1 MTILVVGDVVD
12 DISVLPL
19 EPVTPRTDTRAQIRM
34 TPGGSAA
41 NTAAWLGFLGAD
53 VRFVG
58 KAGAD
63 GAVRHS
69 MALADFGVDARIAA
83 DPVTP
88 TATIVL
94 TLDDDADRTM
104 YVDRAANGTLTND
117 DVPDTVWD
125 GVTWLHVSG
134 YTFFDPATL
143 GVARDLLAEARHRA
157 VPVSVD
163 PGSVAF
169 LREVGPEEFL
179 RWTEGV
185 DLVLPN
191 AEEAR
196 LLAGSTGPFI
206 DHDVLAEAY
215 PHVVVT
221 MGATGAT
228 YVGGAA
234 DGGRR
239 EQVVAPRV
247 SVLDTTGAGDAFTAG
262 FLAAWIGDQDPKAA
276 LAGGVG
282 AASRCVEVRGARP

>member
-63 GAVRHS
+63 GAVRHA

-104 YVDRAANGTLTND
+104 YVDRAANGTLTTD
-117 DVPDTVWD
+117 DVPDSVWD
-125 GVTWLHVSG
+125 GVSWLHVSG

-143 GVARDLLAEARHRA
+143 GVARDLLAEARRRG
-157 VPVSVD
+157 VPASVD

-169 LREVGPEEFL
+169 LREVGAEEFL
-179 RWTEGV
+179 RWTAGV

-206 DHDVLAEAY
+206 DHDVLAESY

-228 YVGGAA
+228 YVG
-234 DGGRR
+234 DGRR

-262 FLAAWIGDQDPKAA
+262 FLAVWIDEQDPKAA

>member
-1 MTILVVGDVVD
+1 MTVLVVGDVVD

-34 TPGGSAA
+34 SPGGSAA

-53 VRFVG
+53 VRFTG
-58 KAGAD
+58 RAGAD

-83 DPVTP
+83 DPVIP

-94 TLDDDADRTM
+94 TLDAEADRTM
-104 YVDRAANGTLTND
+104 YVDRGANATLTTD
-117 DVPDTVWD
+117 DVPESVWD
-125 GVTWLHVSG
+125 GVTWLHLSG

-143 GVARDLLAEARHRA
+143 GVARDLLAEAARRG
-157 VPVSVD
+157 VPSSVD

-169 LREVGPEEFL
+169 LREVGPTAFL

-185 DLVLPN
+185 DLVVPN
-191 AEEAR
+191 ADEAR
-196 LLAGSTGPFI
+196 FLTESTGPFV
-206 DHDVLAEAY
+206 DHDKLAEHY

-228 YVGGAA
+228 YVGE
-234 DGGRR
+234 GRR
-239 EQVVAPRV
+239 EQVVAPRI

-262 FLAAWIGDQDPKAA
+262 FLASWLESRDPQQA

-282 AASRCVEVRGARP
+282 AASRCVELRGARP